1 MSNVAR
7 WSRLLTASLGA
18 VAILLAGLGLS
29 RAGVIENQ
37 SIALFPT
44 YDLLH
49 LEVFHGSPPASTMWF
64 SFGVQ
69 VLIWTAVL
77 YAVLALG
84 RYLRRR

>member
-29 RAGVIENQ
+29 RAAVIENQ
-37 SIALFPT
+37 SIALWPT

-49 LEVFHGSPPASTMWF
+49 LEVFHGSPPPPTMWF

-77 YAVLALG
+77 YTVLALG
-84 RYLRRR
+84 RYLRRL

>member
-37 SIALFPT
+37 SIALWPT

>member
-18 VAILLAGLGLS
+18 VGILLAGVGLS

-37 SIALFPT
+37 STALWPT

-49 LEVFHGSPPASTMWF
+49 LEIFHGPPPASTMWF

-84 RYLRRR
+84 RFLQQR

>member
-7 WSRLLTASLGA
+7 WSRFLTAGLGA

-29 RAGVIENQ
+29 RAAVIENQ
-37 SIALFPT
+37 RIALWPT

-77 YAVLALG
+77 YTVLALG